1 MKHSGYIALIAGY
14 LLLIPV
20 YSLAQNLKDLSMDAG
35 LYFNS
40 DNDAAFHFSV
50 NYNRLF
56 NQYFGVSAGA
66 MFLSAPLDAA
76 GWSNEEQTIHYYLD
90 EKNVR
95 HINIVLSVFYMRPFI
110 RNTGMYGKGSVL
122 FEPIPY
128 QYLSIEKRT
137 GNDWNLV
144 PENHGK
150 FQYSGFSPGTFA
162 EAGLFYDFKKGD
174 RGFRLFIGFGYGWYD
189 IYAAFRRT
197 TIDGQKLSMHI
208 PRDNYYKRIT
218 IRLMGI

>member
-40 DNDAAFHFSV
+40 DNVAYHFSV
-50 NYNRLF
+50 SQNCLF
-56 NQYFGVSAGA
+56 NPYFGVSAGA
-66 MFLSAPLDAA
+66 MFLAAPLDVAEWTNA
-76 GWSNEEQTIHYYLD
+76 EQTSSYYLD
-90 EKNVR
+90 YNSVE
-95 HINIVLSVFYMRPFI
+95 HLNIVLSAFYIRPL
-110 RNTGMYGKGSVL
+110 MYSMGIYGNGSVL

-128 QYLSIEKRT
+128 QYISIEKQRV
-137 GNDWNLV
+137 NDLNPV
-144 PENHGK
+144 PENLGK
-150 FQYSGFSPGTFA
+150 FQYTGFSPGAFA